1 MTRPTY
7 DPMRAPAPVFPRHRF
22 SRIHD
27 EATVNEL
34 AVAYETLTYEQRVH
48 FSRQVTSAPDE
59 RLRELADELAQAD
72 QGQTAPPAEPVPAAD
87 PAAPAVNQA
96 AAQAGET
103 PPPAPDAQPQASIAA
118 GEPAIPPPPT
128 VTAPDAPA
136 APALPVPPDQLPQL
150 KVPEL
155 QQVAEQVGV
164 AKSGTKQELV
174 DRITAATG
182 ETPAITPEQAAADAA
197 SSPQNAPDAPA
208 EPETPATPTGAA
220 DGPQV
225 APATPGT
232 PAGTPTTDG
241 ATP

>member
-72 QGQTAPPAEPVPAAD
+72 QGQTAPPAEPVP
-87 PAAPAVNQA
+87 
-96 AAQAGET
+96 
-103 PPPAPDAQPQASIAA
+103 A

-197 SSPQNAPDAPA
+197 SSPQNAPDASA
-208 EPETPATPTGAA
+208 EPEAPATPTGAA